1 MRGNGTIFGPVA
13 VRDMLR
19 LSHALH
25 EVSPDPAARKRFLLE
40 RLCRLLR
47 ADAGVCVVSHVEGA
61 PGGASPRGSAHS
73 VSVSVVRYGMTE
85 EDAWTLASGY
95 RAPPPPDRKA
105 RRRRPTGERLSALRP
120 VHRRAAPGANGA
132 SGGGHCAESVID
144 IPGMKLQACVAL
156 LRRQPAGRPFARR
169 ERVALDLVHS
179 ELAWVYGPDLPLLS
193 PDGLPL
199 SPRQR
204 QTLQLLLAGNSEKEI
219 ATRMDLSPNTVHHY
233 VKAIHRHF
241 GVSSRSEL
249 LARWVRK

>member
-1 MRGNGTIFGPVA
+1 MM
-13 VRDMLR
+13 D
-19 LSHALH
+19 
-25 EVSPDPAARKRFLLE
+25 
-40 RLCRLLR
+40 CRT
-47 ADAGVCVVSHVEGA
+47 CE
-61 PGGASPRGSAHS
+61 P
-73 VSVSVVRYGMTE
+73 
-85 EDAWTLASGY
+85 TL
-95 RAPPPPDRKA
+95 
-105 RRRRPTGERLSALRP
+105 
-120 VHRRAAPGANGA
+120 
-132 SGGGHCAESVID
+132 I
-144 IPGMKLQACVAL
+144 
-156 LRRQPAGRPFARR
+156 
-169 ERVALDLVHS
+169 DLVHS

>member
-1 MRGNGTIFGPVA
+1 MRGNGTIFRRGQ

-47 ADAGVCVVSHVEGA
+47 ADAGVCVVSHVEATPSGA
-61 PGGASPRGSAHS
+61 GTPGPVQL

-85 EDAWTLASGY
+85 EDAWTLASHY
-95 RAPPPPDRKA
+95 RAPPAPGRRS
-105 RRRRPTGERLSALRP
+105 RRRRPQAERPFVRRP
-120 VHRRAAPGANGA
+120 VHRRSAPGANGA
-132 SGGGHCAESVID
+132 QGGGHCAESVID
-144 IPGMKLQACVAL
+144 VPGMKVQACVAL
-156 LRRQPAGRPFARR
+156 LRRRPAGRPFALRD
-169 ERVALDLVHS
+169 RVALDLVHS

-204 QTLQLLLAGNSEKEI
+204 QTLQLLLAGNSEKGI
-219 ATRMDLSPNTVHHY
+219 SSQMNLSPNTVHHY